1 MTKPRAP
8 LTYDNALS
16 RIAGQIGWDAMAV
29 AVGQK
34 ERTVRDWGDPDL
46 ERGCPI
52 EAAEL
57 LDLAFQAG
65 GGDGA
70 PMHETYTLR
79 LDVARQSKFADQVAM
94 ARAACTL
101 IREGSEAS
109 EAMILASLPGATMAA
124 RRTALRELEEFI
136 AAAKSAIPLL
146 IEHDSVQT
154 VPEPSVHDQLI
165 GEQRHQPP

>member
-8 LTYDNALS
+8 LTYDNALT
-16 RIAGQIGWDAMAV
+16 RIAAQIGWAAMAE

-65 GGDGA
+65 GGEGA
-70 PMHETYTLR
+70 PMHETYSLR
-79 LDVARQSKFADQVAM
+79 LEAAHARRFAAGIDL
-94 ARAACTL
+94 ARAVCTM
-101 IREGSEAS
+101 IQEGSQAKQ
-109 EAMILASLPGATMAA
+109 AMIVAALPGATAA
-124 RRTALRELEEFI
+124 DRRLALKELEEFI
-136 AAAKSAIPLL
+136 AAARAGIPLL
-146 IEHDSVQT
+146 VD
-154 VPEPSVHDQLI
+154 PEPP
-165 GEQRHQPP
+165 QPP